1 MAFGDKILA
10 QARLSSIQLEGL
22 AAAELRDQ
30 IDSYLPPS
38 YGARKMV
45 EAFAGYT
52 RVGTNSQEA
61 YHNFR
66 STFTETR
73 GVSHQVFS
81 KVIASH
87 IPAEKQ
93 PLNRS
98 MFQVEDHAATI
109 RTAVRSLNVNGMW
122 KARFL
127 VPDGMVQSL
136 KEKTLARFEQRHGD
150 KIQAMLDGA
159 PGCDPQIKSNYE
171 WVTTFEEM
179 YEISSDPLLLSIVQD
194 YLGVPPIFDTPV
206 VFLNS
211 TAPLDDRGLSDTAQQ
226 YHHDLHR
233 LQFVKLFI
241 YLTDVDAGSGP
252 HAMIPGTHRSR
263 PDHMWNDGRHSDE
276 KVAKAGLLDGEVRIT
291 GKAGTLFLV
300 DTSALHKGVH
310 PVDRSRL
317 LAQVQYTNSM
327 FGKPVIPAL
336 RVLHQSRTA
345 EKDNEDVQAA
355 AALVKKYAEK
365 SGVRF
370 MQSMI

>member
-38 YGARKMV
+38 YGARQMV
-45 EAFAGYT
+45 EAFSGYT
-52 RVGTNSQEA
+52 RAGTNSQEA
-61 YHNFR
+61 YYNFR

-81 KVIASH
+81 KVLASH
-87 IPAEKQ
+87 IRAEKH
-93 PLNRS
+93 PLTRS
-98 MFQVEDHAATI
+98 MFQVEDPAATI
-109 RTAVRSLNVNGMW
+109 RAAVRSMNVNGMW

-127 VPDGMVQSL
+127 VPDKLVQSL

-159 PGCDPQIKSNYE
+159 PGCDPQVKSNYD

-194 YLGVPPIFDTPV
+194 YIGVPPIFDTPV

-211 TAPLDDRGLSDTAQQ
+211 TAPLDDRGLSDTAQL

-263 PDHMWNDGRHSDE
+263 PDHMWSDGRHSDE
-276 KVAKAGLLDGEVRIT
+276 KVATSGLLDGEVRIT
-291 GKAGTLFLV
+291 GKAGTLFMV
-300 DTSALHKGVH
+300 DTTALHKGVH

-317 LAQVQYTNSM
+317 LAQVQYSNSM
-327 FGKPVIPAL
+327 FGKPITPAL

-345 EKDNEDVQAA
+345 EKDNEDIQAA